1 MSRVLVD
8 SGVSWLGKIPDSW
21 STCRVKNKFLF
32 HKIIAK
38 EKSVNYDRIA
48 LTLNGVIKRDKDDS
62 SGLQPDNYNGYQIVY
77 KDDLIFKLI
86 DLENVNTSRI
96 GKSEYEGITSPAY
109 IVLTDKCNTR
119 YSLYYFLNMWYQEIF
134 NNIGGDGV
142 RSAIN
147 KDDLLKV
154 PFIDISIDE
163 QNKIAN
169 YLDNQCAKINEI
181 INDNNHEIEL
191 LEEYKMKILDTAC
204 LKGVDKHEFINVSHY
219 SIDKIPAGW
228 KFQKTLGIL
237 NMPITDGPH
246 STPNLIND
254 GIPFISAD
262 AIKDGKIDFSRKRGD
277 ISEEDY
283 LEFSKKYIPKLHD
296 IYMIKS
302 GATTGKVGIVETT
315 KKFTIWSPLA
325 VYRVNEK
332 KMNYK
337 YLYYLLQTNFYQK
350 QVQLSWSYG
359 TQQNIGMR
367 ILEKLKVLVPPLLEQ
382 EKIVKEIDDK
392 FNKLNKSIDYRKQ
405 IIEKLEEYKKSLIYE
420 CVTGKREV

>member
-154 PFIDISIDE
+154 SFINAPIDE
-163 QNKIAN
+163 QNKIAD
-169 YLDNQCAKINEI
+169 YLDKQCKKINEI

-191 LEEYKMKILDTAC
+191 LEEYKKTLITEVITSGLNKNSTFKESQISWMGKIP
-204 LKGVDKHEFINVSHY
+204 SHY
-219 SIDKIPAGW
+219 EVVTLKRLGTARNGLSYSPGEVADNGILVLRSSNIQNNKLSLNDNVYVKKEINECLLLKENDLLICSRNGSKNLIGKNILINKDMEGQTFGAFMCVYRSKYNKYIRYVLNSHIFDYYLANFLTSTINQLTTSNLYSIKIP
-228 KFQKTLGIL
+228 FTY
-237 NMPITDGPH
+237 
-246 STPNLIND
+246 
-254 GIPFISAD
+254 
-262 AIKDGKIDFSRKRGD
+262 KI
-277 ISEEDY
+277 E
-283 LEFSKKYIPKLHD
+283 
-296 IYMIKS
+296 
-302 GATTGKVGIVETT
+302 
-315 KKFTIWSPLA
+315 
-325 VYRVNEK
+325 
-332 KMNYK
+332 
-337 YLYYLLQTNFYQK
+337 
-350 QVQLSWSYG
+350 
-359 TQQNIGMR
+359 
-367 ILEKLKVLVPPLLEQ
+367 EQ
-382 EKIVKEIDDK
+382 EKIIKYLDK
-392 FNKLNKSIDYRKQ
+392 QCSKLDRVIEYRKQ
-405 IIEKLEEYKKSLIYE
+405 IIEKLEEYKKSLIFE

>member
-8 SGVSWLGKIPDSW
+8 SGVNWLGKIPDSW

-169 YLDNQCAKINEI
+169 YLDNRCTKIEEI
-181 INDNNHEIEL
+181 ISDNNREIEL
-191 LEEYKMKILDTAC
+191 LEEYKSNIITNQISKYPKVKMKFIL
-204 LKGVDKHEFINVSHY
+204 
-219 SIDKIPAGW
+219 AGI
-228 KFQKTLGIL
+228 K
-237 NMPITDGPH
+237 DGTH
-246 STPNLIND
+246 GSYMRIND
-254 GIPFISAD
+254 GELLLSSKNLSENGVTISD
-262 AIKDGKIDFSRKRGD
+262 NESMISEDDYLSIISNGFPQKGD
-277 ISEEDY
+277 ILFCS
-283 LEFSKKYIPKLHD
+283 
-296 IYMIKS
+296 
-302 GATTGKVGIVETT
+302 V
-315 KKFTIWSPLA
+315 
-325 VYRVNEK
+325 
-332 KMNYK
+332 
-337 YLYYLLQTNFYQK
+337 
-350 QVQLSWSYG
+350 
-359 TQQNIGMR
+359 
-367 ILEKLKVLVPPLLEQ
+367 
-382 EKIVKEIDDK
+382 
-392 FNKLNKSIDYRKQ
+392 
-405 IIEKLEEYKKSLIYE
+405 
-420 CVTGKREV
+420 

>member
-154 PFIDISIDE
+154 PFINAPIDE
-163 QNKIAN
+163 QNKIAD
-169 YLDNQCAKINEI
+169 YLDKQCKKINEI

-191 LEEYKMKILDTAC
+191 LEEYKKTLITEVITSGLNKNSTFKESQIPWMGKIP
-204 LKGVDKHEFINVSHY
+204 SHY
-219 SIDKIPAGW
+219 EVVTLKRLGTARNGLSYSPGEVADNGILVLRSSNIQNNKLSLNDNVYVKKEINEDLLLKENDLLICSRNGSKNLIGKNILINKDMEGQTFGAFMCVYRSKYNKYIRYVLNSHIFDYYLANFLTSTINQLTTSNLYSIKIP
-228 KFQKTLGIL
+228 
-237 NMPITDGPH
+237 
-246 STPNLIND
+246 
-254 GIPFISAD
+254 
-262 AIKDGKIDFSRKRGD
+262 
-277 ISEEDY
+277 
-283 LEFSKKYIPKLHD
+283 
-296 IYMIKS
+296 
-302 GATTGKVGIVETT
+302 
-315 KKFTIWSPLA
+315 FT
-325 VYRVNEK
+325 Y
-332 KMNYK
+332 
-337 YLYYLLQTNFYQK
+337 
-350 QVQLSWSYG
+350 
-359 TQQNIGMR
+359 NI
-367 ILEKLKVLVPPLLEQ
+367 EEQ
-382 EKIVKEIDDK
+382 EKIIKYLDK
-392 FNKLNKSIDYRKQ
+392 QCSKLDSVIEYRKQ
-405 IIEKLEEYKKSLIYE
+405 IIEKLEEYKRSLIYE

>member
-32 HKIIAK
+32 HKIIAN

-154 PFIDISIDE
+154 PFINAPIDE
-163 QNKIAN
+163 QNKIAD
-169 YLDNQCAKINEI
+169 YLDKQCKKINEI

-191 LEEYKMKILDTAC
+191 LEEYKKTLITEIITSGLNKNSTFKESQIPWMGKIP
-204 LKGVDKHEFINVSHY
+204 SHY
-219 SIDKIPAGW
+219 EVITLKRLGTARNGLSYSPGEVADNGILVLRSSNIQNNKLSLNDNVYVKKEINEDLLLKENDLLICSRNGSKNLIGKNILINKDMEGQTFGAFMCVYRSKYNKYIRYVLNSHIFDYYLSNFLTSTINQLTTSNLYSIKIP
-228 KFQKTLGIL
+228 
-237 NMPITDGPH
+237 
-246 STPNLIND
+246 
-254 GIPFISAD
+254 
-262 AIKDGKIDFSRKRGD
+262 
-277 ISEEDY
+277 
-283 LEFSKKYIPKLHD
+283 
-296 IYMIKS
+296 
-302 GATTGKVGIVETT
+302 
-315 KKFTIWSPLA
+315 FT
-325 VYRVNEK
+325 Y
-332 KMNYK
+332 
-337 YLYYLLQTNFYQK
+337 
-350 QVQLSWSYG
+350 
-359 TQQNIGMR
+359 NI
-367 ILEKLKVLVPPLLEQ
+367 EEQ
-382 EKIVKEIDDK
+382 EKIIKYLDK
-392 FNKLNKSIDYRKQ
+392 QCSKLDSVIKYRKQ

>member
-154 PFIDISIDE
+154 SFINAPIDE
-163 QNKIAN
+163 QNKIAD
-169 YLDNQCAKINEI
+169 YLDKQCKKINEI

-191 LEEYKMKILDTAC
+191 LEEYKKTLITEVITSGLNKNSTFKESQISWMGKIP
-204 LKGVDKHEFINVSHY
+204 SHY
-219 SIDKIPAGW
+219 EVVTLKRLGTARNGLSYSPGEVADNGILVLRSSNIQNNKLSLNDNVYVKKEINECLLLKENDLLICSRNGSKNLIGKNILINKDMEGQTFGAFMCVYRSKYNKYIRYVLNSHIFDYYLANFLTSTINQLTTSNLYSIKIP
-228 KFQKTLGIL
+228 
-237 NMPITDGPH
+237 
-246 STPNLIND
+246 
-254 GIPFISAD
+254 
-262 AIKDGKIDFSRKRGD
+262 
-277 ISEEDY
+277 
-283 LEFSKKYIPKLHD
+283 
-296 IYMIKS
+296 
-302 GATTGKVGIVETT
+302 
-315 KKFTIWSPLA
+315 FT
-325 VYRVNEK
+325 Y
-332 KMNYK
+332 
-337 YLYYLLQTNFYQK
+337 
-350 QVQLSWSYG
+350 
-359 TQQNIGMR
+359 NI
-367 ILEKLKVLVPPLLEQ
+367 EEQ
-382 EKIVKEIDDK
+382 EKIIKYLDK
-392 FNKLNKSIDYRKQ
+392 QCSKLDRVIEYRKQ
-405 IIEKLEEYKKSLIYE
+405 IIEKLEEYNKSLIFE

>member
-154 PFIDISIDE
+154 PFINAPIDE
-163 QNKIAN
+163 QNKIAD
-169 YLDNQCAKINEI
+169 YLDKQCKKINEI

-191 LEEYKMKILDTAC
+191 LEEYKKTLITEVITSGLNKNSTFKESQIPWMGKIP
-204 LKGVDKHEFINVSHY
+204 SHY
-219 SIDKIPAGW
+219 EVITLKRLGTARNGLSYSPGEVTDNGILVLRSSNIQNNKLSLNDNVYVKKEINEDLLLKENDLLICSRNGSKNLIGKNILINKDMEGQTFGAFMCVYRSKYNKYIRYVLNSHIFDYYLSNFLTSTINQLTTSNLYSIKIP
-228 KFQKTLGIL
+228 
-237 NMPITDGPH
+237 
-246 STPNLIND
+246 
-254 GIPFISAD
+254 
-262 AIKDGKIDFSRKRGD
+262 
-277 ISEEDY
+277 
-283 LEFSKKYIPKLHD
+283 
-296 IYMIKS
+296 
-302 GATTGKVGIVETT
+302 
-315 KKFTIWSPLA
+315 FT
-325 VYRVNEK
+325 Y
-332 KMNYK
+332 
-337 YLYYLLQTNFYQK
+337 
-350 QVQLSWSYG
+350 
-359 TQQNIGMR
+359 NI
-367 ILEKLKVLVPPLLEQ
+367 EEQ
-382 EKIVKEIDDK
+382 EKIIKYLDK
-392 FNKLNKSIDYRKQ
+392 QCSKLDSVIEYRKQ
-405 IIEKLEEYKKSLIYE
+405 IIEKLEEYKRSLIYE

>member
-8 SGVSWLGKIPDSW
+8 SGVNWLGKIPDSW

-169 YLDNQCAKINEI
+169 YLDNRCTKIEEI
-181 INDNNHEIEL
+181 ISDNNREIEL
-191 LEEYKMKILDTAC
+191 LEEYKSNIITNQISKYPKVKMKFIL
-204 LKGVDKHEFINVSHY
+204 
-219 SIDKIPAGW
+219 AGI
-228 KFQKTLGIL
+228 K
-237 NMPITDGPH
+237 DGTH
-246 STPNLIND
+246 GSYMRIND
-254 GIPFISAD
+254 GELLLSSKNLSENGVTISD
-262 AIKDGKIDFSRKRGD
+262 NESMISEDDYLSIISNGFPQKGD
-277 ISEEDY
+277 ILFCSVGNVGKTCLYDFEKSY
-283 LEFSKKYIPKLHD
+283 AFQRSVTFLRTNKLMKNKLLLYNTKSSYFKNSVAKSINKAIQD
-296 IYMIKS
+296 GLYMNQIKEL
-302 GATTGKVGIVETT
+302 KVFLPDIVEQD
-315 KKFTIWSPLA
+315 KII
-325 VYRVNEK
+325 
-332 KMNYK
+332 K
-337 YLYYLLQTNFYQK
+337 YLDK
-350 QVQLSWSYG
+350 QCS
-359 TQQNIGMR
+359 
-367 ILEKLKVLVPPLLEQ
+367 KLDSV
-382 EKIVKEIDDK
+382 I
-392 FNKLNKSIDYRKQ
+392 NYRKQ
-405 IIEKLEEYKKSLIYE
+405 IIEKLEEYKRSLIYE

>member
-154 PFIDISIDE
+154 FFINAPIDE
-163 QNKIAN
+163 QNKIAD
-169 YLDNQCAKINEI
+169 YLDKQCKKINEI

-191 LEEYKMKILDTAC
+191 LEEYKKTLITEVITSGLNKNNTFKESQISWMGKIP
-204 LKGVDKHEFINVSHY
+204 SHY
-219 SIDKIPAGW
+219 EVVTLKRLGTARNGLSYSPGEVADNGILVLRSSNIQNNKLSLNDNVYVKKEINECLLLKENDLLICSRNGSKNLIGKNILINKDMEGQTFGAFMCVYRSKYNKYIRYVLNSHIFDYYLANFLTSTINQLTTSNLYSIKIP
-228 KFQKTLGIL
+228 
-237 NMPITDGPH
+237 
-246 STPNLIND
+246 
-254 GIPFISAD
+254 
-262 AIKDGKIDFSRKRGD
+262 
-277 ISEEDY
+277 
-283 LEFSKKYIPKLHD
+283 
-296 IYMIKS
+296 
-302 GATTGKVGIVETT
+302 
-315 KKFTIWSPLA
+315 FT
-325 VYRVNEK
+325 Y
-332 KMNYK
+332 
-337 YLYYLLQTNFYQK
+337 
-350 QVQLSWSYG
+350 
-359 TQQNIGMR
+359 NI
-367 ILEKLKVLVPPLLEQ
+367 EEQ
-382 EKIVKEIDDK
+382 EKIIKYLDK
-392 FNKLNKSIDYRKQ
+392 QCSKLDRVIEYRKQ
-405 IIEKLEEYKKSLIYE
+405 IIEKLEEYKKSLIFE

>member
-154 PFIDISIDE
+154 SFINAPIDE
-163 QNKIAN
+163 QNKIAD
-169 YLDNQCAKINEI
+169 YLDKQCKKINEI

-191 LEEYKMKILDTAC
+191 LEEYKKTLITEVITSGLNKNSTFKESQISWMGKIP
-204 LKGVDKHEFINVSHY
+204 SHY
-219 SIDKIPAGW
+219 EVVTLKRLGTARNGLSYSPGEVADNGILVLRSSNIQNNKLSLNDNVYVKKEINECLLLKENDLLICSRNGSKNLIGKNILINKDMEGQTFGAFMCVYRSKYNKYIRYVLNSHIFDYYLANFLTSTINQLTTSNLYSIKIP
-228 KFQKTLGIL
+228 
-237 NMPITDGPH
+237 
-246 STPNLIND
+246 
-254 GIPFISAD
+254 
-262 AIKDGKIDFSRKRGD
+262 
-277 ISEEDY
+277 
-283 LEFSKKYIPKLHD
+283 
-296 IYMIKS
+296 
-302 GATTGKVGIVETT
+302 
-315 KKFTIWSPLA
+315 FT
-325 VYRVNEK
+325 Y
-332 KMNYK
+332 
-337 YLYYLLQTNFYQK
+337 
-350 QVQLSWSYG
+350 
-359 TQQNIGMR
+359 NI
-367 ILEKLKVLVPPLLEQ
+367 EEQ
-382 EKIVKEIDDK
+382 EKIIKYLDK
-392 FNKLNKSIDYRKQ
+392 QCSKLDRVIEYRKQ
-405 IIEKLEEYKKSLIYE
+405 IIEKLEEYKKSLIFE